1 MKTFKLQLMIKLL
14 LIFFILIL
22 SLQNGVSQKRQEI
35 MINDF
40 ENKPSTE
47 NWWRDNA
54 HVKFSYNQIKK
65 DQVTK
70 DSKTCLYIRWDSIP
84 SNKLFTWFTDLK
96 ADSLAAEGMAS
107 IWKSF
112 QQNTWLSFWC
122 KGGEGDTLMLHFL
135 VLSKGHSN
143 KWGATTMTPVV
154 AKNWIFYKVRF
165 ADLQYE
171 NWGKI
176 KADFDLNSDIGR
188 CFEVGL
194 RSSSVSTK
202 GYIEAWFDNIKLTN
216 FEPFN

>member
-14 LIFFILIL
+14 LIFVILIL
-22 SLQNGVSQKRQEI
+22 SLQNGVSQIRQEI

-84 SNKLFTWFTDLK
+84 SNKPFTWFTDLK

-107 IWKSF
+107 RWKSF

-143 KWGATTMTPVV
+143 KWGSTTMTPVV
-154 AKNWIFYKVRF
+154 AKNWTFYKVRF

-194 RSSSVSTK
+194 RSSLSL
-202 GYIEAWFDNIKLTN
+202 IHI
-216 FEPFN
+216 

>member
-1 MKTFKLQLMIKLL
+1 MKTFKLRIMIKLL

-22 SLQNGVSQKRQEI
+22 SLQKGISQKRQEI

-65 DQVTK
+65 DQVNK

-84 SNKLFTWFTDLK
+84 SNKPFTWFTDLK

-112 QQNTWLSFWC
+112 QQNTWLSFWG

-154 AKNWIFYKVRF
+154 AKNWTFYKVRF
-165 ADLQYE
+165 SDLQYE

-194 RSSSVSTK
+194 RSSTVSTK

-216 FEPFN
+216 YEPFN